1 MLALSLSGFLLP
13 LSALSQHQLNILF
26 YYYFIIIIFFLS
38 FSVPFIHCALFGAI
52 ILQNNIMRGSAH

>member
-26 YYYFIIIIFFLS
+26 YYYFIIIIFLS

-52 ILQNNIMRGSAH
+52 IL

>member
-26 YYYFIIIIFFLS
+26 YYYFIIIIFFIIQRAIYSLCTFWS
-38 FSVPFIHCALFGAI
+38 HNSVE
-52 ILQNNIMRGSAH
+52 

>member
-52 ILQNNIMRGSAH
+52 IL